1 MIALFVDL
9 KATFD
14 PANRQIGRNKKRIMC
29 GRGKNL
35 RKNSRLVEKLNRNA
49 HSIRFCILHIIIEDL
64 GRKLRRD
71 RKDNIRL
78 GDIKLK
84 VLTNVT
90 T

>member
-14 PANRQIGRNKKRIMC
+14 TANRQIDRNKKRIVC

-49 HSIRFCILHIIIEDL
+49 HSIRFCTYNNSRFRWEI
-64 GRKLRRD
+64 RKR
-71 RKDNIRL
+71 
-78 GDIKLK
+78 
-84 VLTNVT
+84 
-90 T
+90 